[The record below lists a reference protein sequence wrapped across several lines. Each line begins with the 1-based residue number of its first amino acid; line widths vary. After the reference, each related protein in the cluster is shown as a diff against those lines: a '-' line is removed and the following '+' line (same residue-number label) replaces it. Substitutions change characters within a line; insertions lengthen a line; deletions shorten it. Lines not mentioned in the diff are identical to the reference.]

1 MTTAHNPSEA
11 ESSGNILHPSL
22 DLPSHCL
29 HCHTQQLLGESPVVE
44 ALDVM
49 VVLSFDTATQ
59 GHRHPTKTHSQ
70 LISGMMEWKLP
81 EGKVCAHADFSL
93 IHAS

>member
-22 DLPSHCL
+22 DLPSYCL

-59 GHRHPTKTHSQ
+59 GHRHPTKTHMS
-70 LISGMMEWKLP
+70 LGRM
-81 EGKVCAHADFSL
+81 CAQPAHLWHDGVEA
-93 IHAS
+93 A

>member
-1 MTTAHNPSEA
+1 M
-11 ESSGNILHPSL
+11 
-22 DLPSHCL
+22 
-29 HCHTQQLLGESPVVE
+29 VE

-49 VVLSFDTATQ
+49 IVLSFDTATQ
-59 GHRHPTKTHSQ
+59 GYRHPTKTPSQ

-93 IHAS
+93 VHVS